1 MKALIVEDDS
11 RIAGIMARWLA
22 DAGCDV
28 TVTDSL
34 QDAELLIRK
43 DSVSV
48 ITLDL
53 NLSDSNFQKTVERI
67 AMIREHKPNAI
78 LIVVSGIATAED
90 ERDLQR
96 RGADALIEKMEVP
109 TERSFFG
116 RLSDIAHA
124 LMGKKQDFTRNTETL
139 EKFARLAAKR
149 CNELGCGIADRL
161 SSKP

>member
-1 MKALIVEDDS
+1 MKALVVEDDS
-11 RIAGIMARWLA
+11 RVAKIMADWLA
-22 DAGCDV
+22 SAGCDV

-34 QDAELLIRK
+34 ADAEFLIRR

-53 NLSDSNFQKTVERI
+53 NLSDSDFSKTVERI

-78 LIVVSGIATAED
+78 LIVVSGIATIED
-90 ERDLQR
+90 ERELQR
-96 RGADALIEKMEVP
+96 KGADALIEKMEVP
-109 TERSFFG
+109 TERTFFG
-116 RLSDIAHA
+116 RLSDIAHTI
-124 LMGKKQDFTRNTETL
+124 MGKKQDFTRNTETL
-139 EKFARLAAKR
+139 ERFARLAAKR